1 MLGGITSAAK
11 TVATTIGST
20 LSTWVNQFNTSS
32 TPSEDL
38 SNKNNNNSSSKKED
52 EAKEVLDLIEIRL
65 EEINEDIN
73 LNSAKLENA
82 IGVDAK
88 NSIIDKMIEQN
99 QDLYQNLI
107 AGANKYYDYAKTL
120 LEKVPE
126 EYRKAAQDGSIA
138 IEEFAGDA
146 GKETIEAIQNY
157 REWVQKGADATQQAE
172 ETLTEI
178 QNLAKQAIDNIAQEY
193 ENKASIPGI
202 KLEQLEAYNALLETT
217 VGAESENIYNAM
229 IAANNES
236 IKLLQQ
242 QRDKMQ
248 SELDAQV
255 KAGNIKKY
263 SQAWYDAV
271 GEIAAVDTEIIN
283 LTADTEDYQDA
294 INELNWEHFDNLLSR
309 FEAISDEAEN
319 LIDILSN
326 KDLVDKD
333 TAEWTDEGVT
343 SLGLYAQQM
352 EVAEMQAAKYAEEIK
367 VLNRDWK
374 KLGYTEQEYV
384 EKLEEL
390 KSGQYDSIKAYND
403 TKKAIVDL
411 TKERV
416 DAIKKGI
423 EKEIEAYEELIQ
435 KQKEALDAEKDLHDF
450 EKNVAEQQKTVAD
463 IERKLAALE
472 GDNSASARAQRAKLQ
487 AELAKAN
494 ADLEEIY
501 YDRSMSNKQD
511 ALDKELE
518 AFQKEKDEE
527 MESWDE
533 YLEDTEKVVADGL
546 AIIQANTETV
556 YGTLN
561 AMGKEYSLSI
571 ADALTSPW
579 KQGETA
585 IQSFSEKFG
594 LSMSATVDELK
605 NLAAEYKAT
614 IAEIEQAGKQSV
626 SNVTQNVSGYQNAT
640 YQEPP
645 KQETTTT
652 TPSTQTPQPENITLP
667 TKGSKVTIKKGTT
680 HWSSKSSNKKMSDWV
695 PGNTYTVSN
704 TYGSGSS
711 AEILLSKKQNGETVY
726 MGWVNIKDLE
736 GYASGTTG
744 VKNNQFALIDELG
757 EELVIRPS
765 KGRMTFMEKGTGV
778 VPADLTANLMG
789 WGELDPSVMLERN
802 KPEVKVSPEI
812 HNTEFNLTMDIA
824 EVVHIDHIDNDTLPD
839 LTKAIDK
846 QLDKYMKNL
855 NNQIRRYVR

>member
-1 MLGGITSAAK
+1 MGSFF
-11 TVATTIGST
+11 IGSG
-20 LSTWVNQFNTSS
+20 
-32 TPSEDL
+32 
-38 SNKNNNNSSSKKED
+38 
-52 EAKEVLDLIEIRL
+52 AK
-65 EEINEDIN
+65 
-73 LNSAKLENA
+73 
-82 IGVDAK
+82 
-88 NSIIDKMIEQN
+88 
-99 QDLYQNLI
+99 
-107 AGANKYYDYAKTL
+107 KYYAFAETL
-120 LEKVPE
+120 LAKIPE
-126 EYRKAAQDGSIA
+126 EYRQAAQDGSIA

-146 GKETIEAIQNY
+146 GKETLEAIQKY

-202 KLEQLEAYNALLETT
+202 KLEQLEAYNALLETS
-217 VGAESENIYNAM
+217 VGAESKNVYNAM
-229 IAANNES
+229 IAANSES

-242 QRDKMQ
+242 QRNKMQ
-248 SELDAQV
+248 SELNAQV
-255 KAGNIKKY
+255 EAGNIKKY

-294 INELNWEHFDNLLSR
+294 INELHWEHFDNLLSR

-319 LIDILSN
+319 LIEILSN

-352 EVAEMQAAKYAEEIK
+352 EVTEMHAAKYADEIK

-390 KSGQYDSIKAYND
+390 KSGQYDAIKAYND

-423 EKEIEAYEELIQ
+423 EKEIEAYSELIE

-450 EKNVAEQQKTVAD
+450 EKTVAEQQKTVAD

-501 YDRSMSNKQD
+501 YDRSVSNKQD

-546 AIIQANTETV
+546 ATIQSNTGIV
-556 YGTLN
+556 YDTLN

-594 LSMSATVDELK
+594 LSMSATVTELK
-605 NLAAEYKAT
+605 KIAEEHKKVM
-614 IAEIEQAGKQSV
+614 AEIEQAGSKTV
-626 SNVTQNVSGYQNAT
+626 GTVTQNVSGYQNAT

-645 KQETTTT
+645 KQETVTP
-652 TPSTQTPQPENITLP
+652 TPSTPTQQPEQNITLP
-667 TKGSKVTIKKGTT
+667 TKGSKVKVKAGTT
-680 HWSSKSSNKKMSDWV
+680 NWGSKSSNKKMATWL
-695 PGNTYTVSN
+695 PGMECTVTDVSG
-704 TYGSGSS
+704 TGSS
-711 AEILLSKKQNGETVY
+711 AQVLLSRKDWDKKSKTYGKMVAL
-726 MGWVNIKDLE
+726 GWANIKDIE
-736 GYASGTTG
+736 GYAKGTTG

-757 EELVIRPS
+757 DELVIRPS

-802 KPEVKVSPEI
+802 KPEIKVSPEV

-824 EVVHIDHIDNDTLPD
+824 EVVHIDHVDNETIPD